1 VNGFW
6 NSVLQLEGLWNSPVR
21 VEILRILATTTFFLL
36 GIVPGRLWGMYR
48 RYRQIKMAERGE
60 SQDVVT
66 IEKIVLDRR
75 PDGSE
80 VLRIRS

>member
-36 GIVPGRLWGMYR
+36 GIVAGRLWGMYR

>member
-1 VNGFW
+1 MNGFW

-36 GIVPGRLWGMYR
+36 GIVAGRLWGMYR